1 MYQGDTELLFP
12 IRVAEDLRDL
22 RGQPW
27 AGLVERVCQSSETSV
42 DRLAFSLLLIR
53 LSSCLTCHSH
63 SYRALRGCTFC
74 ASQSVRR
81 YRGEDQELIDMFE
94 TACKEIKAYLNGK
107 RDIPP
112 QPQDE

>member
-12 IRVAEDLRDL
+12 IRVAEDLKDL
-22 RGQPW
+22 RGKPW
-27 AGLVERVCQSSETSV
+27 ATLVEQVCSSPETSV

-53 LSSCLTCHSH
+53 LSSCLTCHTH

-81 YRGEDQELIDMFE
+81 YRGDDQDLIEMFE
-94 TACKEIKAYLNGK
+94 TARTEIEAYLHGQ
-107 RDIPP
+107 RDSHLPS
-112 QPQDE
+112 

>member
-12 IRVAEDLRDL
+12 IRVAEDLKDL
-22 RGQPW
+22 RGQTW
-27 AGLVERVCQSSETSV
+27 AALVEDVCQSPETSIE
-42 DRLAFSLLLIR
+42 RLAFSLLLIR

-81 YRGEDQELIDMFE
+81 HRGEDQELIDMFE
-94 TACKEIKAYLNGK
+94 TARSEIAAYLNGK
-107 RDIPP
+107 RDAVP
-112 QPQDE
+112 QSRE

>member
-12 IRVAEDLRDL
+12 IRVAEDLKDL

-27 AGLVERVCQSSETSV
+27 AALVDRVCSSPETSI
-42 DRLAFSLLLIR
+42 DRLAFSLLLVR
-53 LSSCLTCHSH
+53 LSSCLTCHTH

-81 YRGEDQELIDMFE
+81 YKGDDQELIEMFE
-94 TACKEIKAYLNGK
+94 SACDEIETYLNGG
-107 RDIPP
+107 RDAYM
-112 QPQDE
+112 QG

>member
-12 IRVAEDLRDL
+12 IRVAEDLKDL

-27 AGLVERVCQSSETSV
+27 AALVDRVCSSPETSI
-42 DRLAFSLLLIR
+42 DRLAFSLLLVR
-53 LSSCLTCHSH
+53 LSSCLTCHTH

-81 YRGEDQELIDMFE
+81 YKGDDQELIEMFE
-94 TACKEIKAYLNGK
+94 RACDEIETYLNGG
-107 RDIPP
+107 RDSHM
-112 QPQDE
+112 QS